1 MELLAPAGTI
11 ENFHAAL
18 EAGADAVYVGAP
30 GFNARNL
37 ARDLRLEEIGAM
49 IRFCRDH
56 GKKLYVAAN
65 SLVLERELPLVAETL
80 AQLEFLM
87 PDALIVQDLGLI
99 RLIRRY
105 FPHLRLHAS
114 TLMTAHNSLAVS
126 ALAGLGCERVVL
138 ARELTLREIAAIRA
152 GAEVELEVFIHG
164 AMCFSYSGL
173 CLFSSFLG
181 GKSGLRGR
189 CVQPCRRAYTLAGK
203 GKSGAGGKGGSYLFS
218 MNDLSGLEAVPAL
231 REMGITALKIEGR
244 LRSAHYVHAVVGAYR
259 MVLDAPSAETDAA
272 IAGAAARVRQAMS
285 RKVTPGYFFSP
296 QPQDAIT
303 PHHSG
308 NIGLHLG
315 RAEKFAATVEGC
327 WCTVALKEDL
337 AVGDRLRL
345 HLEPSGERLAF
356 TVKELYLGRQAV
368 EAAKTATLVR
378 IALPA
383 SCPAQA
389 GQHLELYKVDT
400 AGGGTAAPPRLA
412 VAEVKSALAG
422 YRPKVVRRIRDI
434 GRQVWDHDQPRGDD
448 RRGRGDG
455 RMHDVPPPA
464 ARRNRGMAAGRTAL
478 EWWLRTDSVKILQ
491 ARLPFAPDRFLL
503 SFDKGLVSQAG
514 QIRRLLGNRARDV
527 IWGLPPVIQEQEL
540 ARVHKQIGT
549 LLRSGY
555 KSFQISH
562 IGQLDFFAGE
572 RVHLHGDY
580 TLNLLNSQAVS
591 AVATAGLESVQLCIE
606 GDRQSLGE
614 LVQGCKKI
622 SGGTGREGERRGP
635 RLGLTVFG
643 SPPLFTAR
651 LAAPHFT
658 YDRPLLSPK
667 GESLVIR
674 KKEGYTET
682 HSPRAFS
689 LLPYLTELK
698 GLGLDYVIV
707 DIRGEQA
714 DSRLLRELQERL
726 TGTGRYTKLP
736 TFNYLGRLE

>member
-11 ENFHAAL
+11 ENFHAAF

-49 IRFCRDH
+49 IRFCHER

-65 SLVLERELPLVAETL
+65 SLILERELPLVAETL
-80 AQLEFLM
+80 AQLEFLG

-105 FPHLRLHAS
+105 FPKLRLHAS
-114 TLMTAHNSLAVS
+114 TLMTAHNSPAVS
-126 ALAGLGCERVVL
+126 ALAGLGCQRVVL
-138 ARELTLREIAAIRA
+138 ARELTVREIAAIRA
-152 GAEVELEVFIHG
+152 RSEVELEVFIHG

-189 CVQPCRRAYTLAGK
+189 CVQPCRRAYTVAGK
-203 GKSGAGGKGGSYLFS
+203 GKGGTGGKGGSYLFS

-231 REMGITALKIEGR
+231 REMGVASLKIEGR
-244 LRSAHYVHAVVGAYR
+244 LRSAHYVRTVVGAYR
-259 MVLDAPSAETDAA
+259 MVIDAA
-272 IAGAAARVRQAMS
+272 PHELETVMIEAGARVRQAMS

-296 QPQDAIT
+296 QPQDAVT

-315 RAEKFAATVEGC
+315 RAEKFTATGEGRYC
-327 WCTVALKEDL
+327 SVALKEDL

-356 TVKELYLGRQAV
+356 TVKEMYLGRQAI
-368 EAAKTATLVR
+368 EAAEAATLVR
-378 IALPA
+378 IALPPA
-383 SCPAQA
+383 CPAQP
-389 GQHLELYKVDT
+389 GQNLDLYKVDT
-400 AGGGTAAPPRLA
+400 AGGGAAEMPKLA
-412 VAEVKSALAG
+412 VAEVKTALAG
-422 YRPKVVRRIRDI
+422 YRSRLVRRLRGIARE
-434 GRQVWDHDQPRGDD
+434 VWEQDQSRTGD
-448 RRGRGDG
+448 RHGRGDRRTPG
-455 RMHDVPPPA
+455 APVA
-464 ARRNRGMAAGRTAL
+464 ARRNRGVAAGRTTL
-478 EWWLRTDSVKILQ
+478 EWWLRTDSFKVLQ
-491 ARLPFAPDRFLL
+491 TRLPFAPDRFLL

-527 IWGLPPVIQEQEL
+527 IWGLPPVIQEQDL
-540 ARVHKQIGT
+540 TRTHKQIGN

-580 TLNLLNSQAVS
+580 TFNLLNSQAVA

-606 GDRQSLGE
+606 ADRQSLGE
-614 LVQGCKKI
+614 LIQGCRMLSEG
-622 SGGTGREGERRGP
+622 SGRGGERRSP
-635 RLGLTVFG
+635 RLGLTVYG

-667 GESLVIR
+667 GEALVIR
-674 KKEGYTET
+674 KKEGFTET
-682 HSPRAFS
+682 HSTRPFS
-689 LLPYLTELK
+689 LLPYLAELK
-698 GLGLDYVIV
+698 GLGLDHAVV
-707 DIRGEQA
+707 DIRGGQV
-714 DSRLLRELQERL
+714 DNRLLKELQERL
-726 TGTGRYTKLP
+726 TGTGRHAKLP